1 MRSAMFLGL
10 GAWAFTW
17 GAVLINSTPAAANL
31 PGGVF
36 AASVSG
42 AVEARPRGDAAFG
55 LVGQPGAPA
64 IFSITLT
71 SPGNSGAV
79 VLTGRTED
87 RPLPGRTYRISDG
100 GEPGTFRALYLAGTA
115 ERPAG
120 VFRATGGTLEVLAAD
135 RGRLEGRFRLH
146 ARGFFASSPDED
158 DRNVAVTGWFAAE
171 SPTFALRSADWS
183 TLSGPTPSTSSAERE
198 DS

>member
-17 GAVLINSTPAAANL
+17 GAVLIDSTPAAANL

-64 IFSITLT
+64 TFSITLT
-71 SPGNSGAV
+71 SPGDGGAV
-79 VLTGRTED
+79 VLTGRAED

-100 GEPGTFRALYLAGTA
+100 GEPGTFRALYLAGSPA
-115 ERPAG
+115 PPNGRPASSAPPVVRSRFSPPIAG
-120 VFRATGGTLEVLAAD
+120 ASRPASACTRAG
-135 RGRLEGRFRLH
+135 
-146 ARGFFASSPDED
+146 SSPRRRMRTIARSPWRRGSP
-158 DRNVAVTGWFAAE
+158 RNR
-171 SPTFALRSADWS
+171 PRS
-183 TLSGPTPSTSSAERE
+183 R
-198 DS
+198 